1 MNVGGIIGTNIGQVS
16 YEVTTYILNSYEYI
30 KMSDLDSMAY
40 TTALSYSQMET
51 LFPLSE

>member
-1 MNVGGIIGTNIGQVS
+1 MNVGGIIGTNIGQIS

-30 KMSDLDSMAY
+30 KMSDLDSFSY